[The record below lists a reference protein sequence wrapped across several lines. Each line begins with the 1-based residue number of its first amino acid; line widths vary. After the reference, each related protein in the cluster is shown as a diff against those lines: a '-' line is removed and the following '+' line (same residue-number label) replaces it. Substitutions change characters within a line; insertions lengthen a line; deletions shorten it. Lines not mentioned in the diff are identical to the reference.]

1 MTIKTVTIPK
11 ISCGHCIGTI
21 ERELG
26 ELKGINSAMANKDNK
41 TVAIDW
47 DETIVSWEQ
56 ITTLL
61 EEIGFP
67 VEG

>member
-11 ISCGHCIGTI
+11 ISCEHCTGTI

-26 ELKGINSAMANKDNK
+26 ELKGINSVIANKDNK

-47 DETIVSWEQ
+47 DETIGSWEQ

-61 EEIGFP
+61 EEISFP
-67 VEG
+67 VEV